1 MSISKRMHLLYRIY
15 CTIRLM
21 NLNFE
26 YSDGSQFAVLFP
38 QCFTS
43 MTCCSK
49 PVIQSSRSFRVKF
62 IFGSLKIHLRGKI
75 CLLSVSSV
83 PVRPGIP
90 NAEKQRSI
98 PRTRGIPLRDIFLL
112 TRDWCTKELEL
123 PVASTCFSPS
133 RLREEKSLRRKGRT
147 PSIVSRWLEKG
158 VIYSDAGS
166 AGD

>member
-90 NAEKQRSI
+90 NAEKQRSHEHEVFLFAI
-98 PRTRGIPLRDIFLL
+98 SSFWLVIDAPRNSNFLL
-112 TRDWCTKELEL
+112 LRRVSPPADWGRKKVWDGREEL
-123 PVASTCFSPS
+123 P
-133 RLREEKSLRRKGRT
+133 R
-147 PSIVSRWLEKG
+147 
-158 VIYSDAGS
+158 
-166 AGD
+166 